1 MVGLVPA
8 PHENTVMSDKY
19 LIKNIIFNHR
29 DYLGGVDGRNKAGH
43 GDPRLN
49 SETNSYRRYN
59 SKTATP
65 ASCGPL
71 LGWAGGLR
79 L

>member
-1 MVGLVPA
+1 MAGLVPA
-8 PHENTVMSDKY
+8 LHENTVMSDKY

-29 DYLGGVDGRNKAGH
+29 DYLGGVDGRHKAGH

-49 SETNSYRRYN
+49 NSYRRYN
-59 SKTATP
+59 SQTATP

-71 LGWAGGLR
+71 LGWARGLR